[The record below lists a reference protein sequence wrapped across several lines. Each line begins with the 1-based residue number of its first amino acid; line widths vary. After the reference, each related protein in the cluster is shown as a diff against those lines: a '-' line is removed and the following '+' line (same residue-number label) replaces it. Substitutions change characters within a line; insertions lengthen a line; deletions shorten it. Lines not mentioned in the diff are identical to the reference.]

1 MQKYESQSKPQTCT
15 KIKSKLIIGLN
26 LKCKT
31 LNNLEK
37 KKEEENL
44 LDLGLG
50 EVFLDNKSIINKKT
64 INWISSKLKT
74 ILTTRCFILSLF

>member
-37 KKEEENL
+37 KK
-44 LDLGLG
+44 GRR
-50 EVFLDNKSIINKKT
+50 KS
-64 INWISSKLKT
+64 S
-74 ILTTRCFILSLF
+74 